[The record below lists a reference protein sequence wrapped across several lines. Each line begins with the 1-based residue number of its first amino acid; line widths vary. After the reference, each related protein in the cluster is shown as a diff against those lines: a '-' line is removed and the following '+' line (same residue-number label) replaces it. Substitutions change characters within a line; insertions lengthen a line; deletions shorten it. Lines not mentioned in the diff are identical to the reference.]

1 MRESV
6 LLEIDGYGNVLLGLP
21 LVLFPGGVSRFLGIA
36 AESSTVYPLV
46 AGALLIGIG
55 IALLVERYKP
65 AWKGLGLGGA
75 IAINLTF
82 GVALAVWLLA
92 DNECLS
98 ARGVMVLWILVAI
111 LVGIGCVE
119 IVSKI
124 GRKSV

>member
-1 MRESV
+1 MRESI
-6 LLEIDGYGNVLLGLP
+6 LLEIDGYGNVFLGLP
-21 LVLFPGGVSRFLGIA
+21 LVLFPDGVSRFLGLA
-36 AESSTVYPLV
+36 AESSTVYPFV

-92 DNECLS
+92 GDGCHS
-98 ARGVMVLWILVAI
+98 ARGAMVLWILVAI
-111 LVGIGCVE
+111 LIGIGFIE

-124 GRKSV
+124 RRKSV